1 MRILVLLVWIMLD
14 CRYYK
19 ILRILLSF
27 INFRLKI
34 WLILWMK
41 LCYFLGKWWVM
52 DFVRLIISGRIWVF
66 FFGFG
71 GWSKVFVILRCFV
84 FFFWECIVLWLR
96 VKLLSC
102 WNGFVRG
109 NGKDLNGRKRK
120 ISLKIDRRRIVFLV
134 LNVDGR
140 RYCFLL

>member
-1 MRILVLLVWIMLD
+1 MLLVWIMLD

-84 FFFWECIVLWLR
+84 CFFWECIVLWLR
-96 VKLLSC
+96 VKLLSY

-134 LNVDGR
+134 WNVDGR
-140 RYCFLL
+140 RYCFWL